1 MTSSGDWLFW
11 GSRDQ
16 VISRGLTPGAVR
28 LLGIL
33 DWSFKVVPRW
43 KRQDDVGSLKS

>member
-11 GSRDQ
+11 GSKDQ
-16 VISRGLTPGAVR
+16 VISRGLAPGAVR

-33 DWSFKVVPRW
+33 DW